1 MIYLIS
7 FLISAFIAY
16 FVPKYEEK
24 KGKIKAWKFV
34 IDKRQT
40 RKEKLMFASMIVPI
54 LVSACRYGIGTDYFY
69 TYIPQFNAIARGS
82 RSYYEYGF
90 YLLNKGITLF
100 TDNGQWLIAICSVVT
115 IGICYRQIF
124 KQSKSYVLSI
134 SLFYL
139 SFFYFISLNNVRQ
152 ALASALLLIAID
164 KLIHGEKIKFIF
176 WVLIASSLH
185 RVSTVFLVLLIADK
199 FCFSSIVY
207 GVFSCAVFFVGKII
221 APRVLAILTAYI
233 PRLNLYLHASEL
245 AIFNEKTIGGMYIL
259 IQFVIIAVYVYLDM
273 NGQELQR
280 QTDKIEWN
288 ITKWTQC
295 ILFGIIAMD
304 GVIPATYRIA
314 RIFSF
319 AQFILLPNAIE
330 KKEKNKRN
338 KVWMWSVIIGLYF
351 IYFVQNIMRGAEEVL
366 PYRSIFNI

>member
-24 KGKIKAWKFV
+24 KGKIKSWKFV
-34 IDKRQT
+34 IDNQQI
-40 RKEKLMFASMIVPI
+40 RKEKLMFASMITPI

-69 TYIPQFNAIARGS
+69 TYIPQFKAIARGS

-90 YLLNKGITLF
+90 YLLNKVIALF
-100 TDNGQWLIAICSVVT
+100 TDNGQWLIAICSVLT

-124 KQSKSYVLSI
+124 KQSKSYILSI

-152 ALASALLLIAID
+152 ALASALLLIGID

-176 WVLIASSLH
+176 WGLIASSLH
-185 RVSTVFLVLLIADK
+185 RVSIVFLVLIIADK

-207 GVFSCAVFFVGKII
+207 GVFSGVIFVLGKII
-221 APRVLAILTAYI
+221 APRALTILTAYI

-245 AIFNEKTIGGMYIL
+245 AIYTEKTIGSMDIL
-259 IQFVIIAVYVYLDM
+259 IQLAIIIIYVYLDE
-273 NGQELQR
+273 NGQELYSR
-280 QTDKIEWN
+280 EEKIEWN
-288 ITKWTQC
+288 LTKWSQC
-295 ILFGIIAMD
+295 ILVGIIAMD
-304 GVIPATYRIA
+304 GIIPATYRIA

-330 KKEKNKRN
+330 KKEKSRRN
-338 KVWMWSVIIGLYF
+338 KTWLWCLILGMYLV
-351 IYFVQNIMRGAEEVL
+351 YFVQNIMRGAEEVL
-366 PYRSIFNI
+366 PYQSIFNI